1 MPRDINLR
9 DKRHLTIIIT
19 TLHVSDLLSPF
30 QELEMFK
37 EKRSHRL
44 EFMFAPSILKI
55 RLFIIM
61 PFQFA

>member
-9 DKRHLTIIIT
+9 DKRHLTILTI
-19 TLHVSDLLSPF
+19 LHVSDLLPPF